1 MPIADFGLEDKIAI
15 VTGGSRGIGRSIAL
29 GLAEHGAHIALAA
42 RKPEALEEAC
52 EAEGRDVASV
62 EITAMWIPAMEGVDS
77 VARYREMG
85 VERLVVPIPALGGNP
100 LEQLPRFADE
110 VLAKVV

>member
-1 MPIADFGLEDKIAI
+1 
-15 VTGGSRGIGRSIAL
+15 
-29 GLAEHGAHIALAA
+29 
-42 RKPEALEEAC
+42 
-52 EAEGRDVASV
+52 
-62 EITAMWIPAMEGVDS
+62 

-100 LEQLPRFADE
+100 IEQLPRFADE